1 MENRVKKLLRYFS
14 GTEWTLWMSSVA
26 LIAVSFAVFD
36 RENYLTLC
44 ASLIGA
50 TSLIFNAKGNPI
62 GQALTIIFSIL
73 YGIISYTFAYYGE
86 MITYLG
92 MTMPMAIFALIS
104 WLRNPYKGNRAQVKV
119 NSLKAK
125 EILLMLAAAALIT
138 LAFYFILKACG
149 TANMIPST
157 ISVTTSFI
165 AVYLTFRRSPLYALG
180 YAANDIVL
188 IVLWILATIEDMT
201 YLSVVICFAMFLVND
216 IYGFVNWRKM
226 RKKQATDATG
236 PVTERTAD
244 TPED

>member
-14 GTEWTLWMSSVA
+14 RTEWTLWMSSVT

-104 WLRNPYKGNRAQVKV
+104 WLRNPYRGNRAQVKV

-201 YLSVVICFAMFLVND
+201 YLSVVICFAMFLIND

-236 PVTERTAD
+236 SVTERTAD

>member
-14 GTEWTLWMSSVA
+14 RTEWTLWMSSVA

-44 ASLIGA
+44 SSLIGA

-73 YGIISYTFAYYGE
+73 YGIISYTFEYYGE